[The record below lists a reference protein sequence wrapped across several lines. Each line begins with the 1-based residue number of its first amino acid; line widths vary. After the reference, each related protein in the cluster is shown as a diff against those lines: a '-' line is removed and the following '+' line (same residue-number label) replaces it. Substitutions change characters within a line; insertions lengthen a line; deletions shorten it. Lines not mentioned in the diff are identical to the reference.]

1 MRSIRHRLV
10 SAVSVVTIVAVPVLA
25 LSSSA
30 TTYPPPCD
38 ASKVS
43 KSDSDRAHTVFLS
56 GRQYLDESN
65 YDKAISYF
73 NDAYSIDCSVH
84 GILPIIA
91 TAFERQGNRAEAVRA
106 LEEYQRRAPNA
117 GDHEVIERRIRNLK
131 DQIARETPPPPPPSA
146 SAPPPPPPPP
156 PSASAAPEPPAP
168 PPPPPP
174 AADHAGNGPGVAPW
188 VLVGVGGAAL
198 VTGVIVYAV
207 GASAISSA
215 QNECPSRM
223 GCPSDVAS
231 KGNGG
236 RSTEVAG
243 AVVGGIGVAAAAA
256 GVVWKIVGSSGSGSS
271 PAAGSASTAPPA
283 ARVSLAPAFAPGY
296 VGLNLGGAL

>member
-10 SAVSVVTIVAVPVLA
+10 SAVSIAVVIAVPALA

-30 TTYPPPCD
+30 TAYPPPCD

-117 GDHEVIERRIRNLK
+117 PDHEVIERRIRNLK

-146 SAPPPPPPPP
+146 SAPPPPPA
-156 PSASAAPEPPAP
+156 ASVTAAPEPASAP
-168 PPPPPP
+168 PSPPPPP
-174 AADHAGNGPGVAPW
+174 ADHPGGGPGIAPW

-215 QNECPSRM
+215 QNDCPSRM
-223 GCPSDVAS
+223 NCDTSVAS

-243 AVVGGIGVAAAAA
+243 SVVGGIGIVAAAA
-256 GVVWKIVGSSGSGSS
+256 GVVWEIVGSKGSGGSA
-271 PAAGSASTAPPA
+271 AAGSASPA
-283 ARVSLAPAFAPGY
+283 APAHVSLAPAFAPGY

>member
-10 SAVSVVTIVAVPVLA
+10 SAVSIAAVLAVPALA
-25 LSSSA
+25 LSSSTA
-30 TTYPPPCD
+30 TYPPPCD

-43 KSDSDRAHTVFLS
+43 KGDSDRAHTVFLS

-131 DQIARETPPPPPPSA
+131 DQIARETPPPPPPPSASAPPPPPAPTASAPPEPA

-156 PSASAAPEPPAP
+156 
-168 PPPPPP
+168 
-174 AADHAGNGPGVAPW
+174 ADRAGGGPGIAPW

-207 GASAISSA
+207 GAGAISSA
-215 QNECPSRM
+215 QNDCPSRM
-223 GCPSDVAS
+223 NCANSVAD

-243 AVVGGIGVAAAAA
+243 AVVGGIGIAAAAA
-256 GVVWKIVGSSGSGSS
+256 GVVWEIVGSKGSGSPAAASVS
-271 PAAGSASTAPPA
+271 PAAPTH
-283 ARVSLAPAFAPGY
+283 VSLAPAFAPGY